1 MLDTVLEYAD
11 ILIAVVGAFVLAW
24 IADLLTGRR
33 GLFAASLVAFT
44 GAACGWFLAVRVF
57 AASTMDEFTCVWW
70 SGAATVVALAAYYL
84 FRSKR

>member
-57 AASTMDEFTCVWW
+57 GASTMDDFGWVLW
-70 SGAATVVALAAYYL
+70 SGVGAVLALVAYYL

>member
-1 MLDTVLEYAD
+1 MESVLEYAD
-11 ILIAVVGAFVLAW
+11 ILIAVVGVFALAW

-57 AASTMDEFTCVWW
+57 GASTMDDFGWVLW
-70 SGAATVVALAAYYL
+70 SGVGAVLALVAYYL